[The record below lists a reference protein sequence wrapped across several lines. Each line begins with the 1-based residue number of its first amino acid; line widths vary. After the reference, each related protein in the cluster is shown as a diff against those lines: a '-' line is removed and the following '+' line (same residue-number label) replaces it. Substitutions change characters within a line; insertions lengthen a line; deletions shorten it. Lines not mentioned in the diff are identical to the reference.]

1 MFERFTDS
9 ARYALFLGRWIAI
22 CERSDRIG
30 SRHLVVGLLWK
41 DGRVRQ
47 ILQRLGVDPESI
59 YRDVGEPPEMPAV
72 TPQSVMD
79 GPQLPFDRDLKAT
92 FPKAVV
98 EADAIGASEI
108 GTEHMLLAIMA
119 ASESDTAR
127 TLAGAGLTL
136 DALRAFIASEAG

>member
-1 MFERFTDS
+1 
-9 ARYALFLGRWIAI
+9 
-22 CERSDRIG
+22 
-30 SRHLVVGLLWK
+30 
-41 DGRVRQ
+41 
-47 ILQRLGVDPESI
+47 
-59 YRDVGEPPEMPAV
+59 
-72 TPQSVMD
+72 MD